1 MKTVIRKLS
10 SKLHW
15 LYPIYYYTIGCIK
28 DYFVSIPYLYRLY
41 KNRGKNE
48 IYILTNPPIGDTV
61 YCLAYLDAF
70 KRNNPDKTVVLIGYK
85 NRTAIYNLY
94 ESSFDRIEYV
104 DSDSNRVGS
113 ILRRKGLIKFIKRFN
128 IYTTYPYFYK
138 KVPFNSGET
147 TLDVIKNELLSLP
160 DNAQITFPTVP
171 QQSVTSIENFNEI
184 KDRVVVINPY
194 SVTVRGMDLTIFNNI
209 TEFLTAQGYI
219 VYTNALDNQEIIPN
233 TRRLNCSIYEFYEM
247 CNSIPLVISTRSG
260 IIDFLISSSSKFY
273 VIYFNVETGG
283 TRWLAN
289 PINHFY
295 NYFRLEAW
303 GTNNVVEHI
312 HRNNNESLNH
322 FIEYFNTFIK
332 NGN

>member
-94 ESSFDRIEYV
+94 ESSFDRIEHV

-138 KVPFNSGET
+138 KVPFNFKHST
-147 TLDVIKNELLSLP
+147 PL
-160 DNAQITFPTVP
+160 
-171 QQSVTSIENFNEI
+171 
-184 KDRVVVINPY
+184 
-194 SVTVRGMDLTIFNNI
+194 
-209 TEFLTAQGYI
+209 YI
-219 VYTNALDNQEIIPN
+219 
-233 TRRLNCSIYEFYEM
+233 S
-247 CNSIPLVISTRSG
+247 
-260 IIDFLISSSSKFY
+260 
-273 VIYFNVETGG
+273 
-283 TRWLAN
+283 
-289 PINHFY
+289 
-295 NYFRLEAW
+295 
-303 GTNNVVEHI
+303 
-312 HRNNNESLNH
+312 
-322 FIEYFNTFIK
+322 
-332 NGN
+332 